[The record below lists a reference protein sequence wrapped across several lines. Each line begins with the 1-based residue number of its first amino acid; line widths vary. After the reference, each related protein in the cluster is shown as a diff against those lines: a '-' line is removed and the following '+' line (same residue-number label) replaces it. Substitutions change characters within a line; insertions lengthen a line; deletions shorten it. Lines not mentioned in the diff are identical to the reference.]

1 MVLFL
6 AQKTLGE
13 IKREFYV
20 MARKPT
26 GNPNGRPL
34 TKIDKSEFEGCC
46 KILCTK
52 DEICDIFGIDEKTL
66 TAWCKRTYR
75 AGFSDVYKRFSSD
88 GKKSLRRYQFEL
100 AEKNPTMAIWLGKN
114 LLGQKDEVAIDHGGN
129 ELLSALSDLAR
140 KNMNND

>member
-1 MVLFL
+1 MP
-6 AQKTLGE
+6 
-13 IKREFYV
+13 
-20 MARKPT
+20 RKPT

-34 TKIDKSEFEGCC
+34 TEIDKREFEGCC

-52 DEICDIFGIDEKTL
+52 NEICDIFSIDEKTL
-66 TAWCKRTYR
+66 TAWCEREYGM
-75 AGFSDVYKRFSSD
+75 GFSEIYKKFSAG

-129 ELLSALSDLAR
+129 ELLTALTDLAR

>member
-1 MVLFL
+1 MP
-6 AQKTLGE
+6 
-13 IKREFYV
+13 
-20 MARKPT
+20 RKPT
-26 GNPNGRPL
+26 GEPNGRPL
-34 TKIDKSEFEGCC
+34 TEIDKNEFEGCC

-52 DEICDIFGIDEKTL
+52 NEICDIFSIDEKTL
-66 TAWCKRTYR
+66 TAWCKREYGM
-75 AGFSDVYKRFSSD
+75 GFSDVYKKFSAD

-129 ELLSALSDLAR
+129 ELLTDLTNLAR

>member
-1 MVLFL
+1 MLFL

-13 IKREFYV
+13 IKEGVEV
-20 MARKPT
+20 MPRKPT
-26 GNPNGRPL
+26 GKPNGRPL
-34 TKIDKSEFEGCC
+34 TEIDKKEFEGCC

-52 DEICDIFGIDEKTL
+52 DEICDIFSINEQTL
-66 TAWCKRTYR
+66 TAWCKREYGM
-75 AGFSDVYKRFSSD
+75 GFCDVYKRFSAG

>member
-1 MVLFL
+1 MP
-6 AQKTLGE
+6 
-13 IKREFYV
+13 
-20 MARKPT
+20 RKPT

-34 TKIDKSEFEGCC
+34 TEIEKKQFEGCC

-52 DEICDIFGIDEKTL
+52 NEICDIFSIDEKTL
-66 TAWCKRTYR
+66 TAWCEREYGM
-75 AGFSDVYKRFSSD
+75 GFSDVYKKFSAD

-129 ELLSALSDLAR
+129 ELLTALTDLAR

>member
-1 MVLFL
+1 MP
-6 AQKTLGE
+6 
-13 IKREFYV
+13 
-20 MARKPT
+20 RKPT

-34 TKIDKSEFEGCC
+34 TEIDKKQFEGCC

-52 DEICDIFGIDEKTL
+52 NEICDIFSIDEKTL
-66 TAWCKRTYR
+66 TAWCEREYGM
-75 AGFSDVYKRFSSD
+75 GFSDVYKKFSAD

-114 LLGQKDEVAIDHGGN
+114 LLGQKDEVTIDHGGN
-129 ELLSALSDLAR
+129 ELLTALTDLAR

>member
-1 MVLFL
+1 MS
-6 AQKTLGE
+6 
-13 IKREFYV
+13 
-20 MARKPT
+20 KPT

-34 TKIDKSEFEGCC
+34 TEIEKKEFEGCC

-52 DEICDIFGIDEKTL
+52 DEICDIFSIDEKTL
-66 TAWCKRTYR
+66 TAWCKREYGQ
-75 AGFSDVYKRFSSD
+75 GFSEVYKKFSAN

-129 ELLSALSDLAR
+129 ELLTALTDLAR